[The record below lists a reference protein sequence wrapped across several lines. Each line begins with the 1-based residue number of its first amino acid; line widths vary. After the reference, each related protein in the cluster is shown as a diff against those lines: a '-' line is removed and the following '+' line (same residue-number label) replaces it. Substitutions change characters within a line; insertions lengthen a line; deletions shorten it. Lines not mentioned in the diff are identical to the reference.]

1 MNFCYN
7 LSKKYAVKIPKNILV
22 IYSENLKVIVLL
34 GPFGTKTFKLKTKVF
49 LNSHKNK
56 IYVTKLS
63 FLKMSQNRIK
73 ELKNFQGTLVSL
85 LKQSV
90 LEISILLYQKL
101 KFVGVGYRAFLLDLP
116 LFQVLRLRI
125 GYSHQVYFKLTKTIN
140 LFCFKATT
148 LFIFGHFYHMIN
160 SISAKFRSYKI
171 PEYYKGKGI
180 LYENETIILKKGKKI

>member
-63 FLKMSQNRIK
+63 FLKMSKNKIK
-73 ELKNFQGTLVSL
+73 ELKKFSRYFSFFIKAECVRNFNFIVS
-85 LKQSV
+85 
-90 LEISILLYQKL
+90 
-101 KFVGVGYRAFLLDLP
+101 
-116 LFQVLRLRI
+116 
-125 GYSHQVYFKLTKTIN
+125 
-140 LFCFKATT
+140 
-148 LFIFGHFYHMIN
+148 
-160 SISAKFRSYKI
+160 KI
-171 PEYYKGKGI
+171 KVCGCWV
-180 LYENETIILKKGKKI
+180 